1 MKTVLHLLNTS
12 TYSGA
17 ENVAITVVRAMK
29 KLYPDYRLVYVSPD
43 GPIRERLDSEGVE
56 FEPIEKISRKEVRR
70 VIKKYRPALIHAH
83 DFTASI
89 VSAYSTLR
97 VPVISHVHNNT
108 PWLKRFCIN
117 SVVYG
122 LSTLRYKKV
131 LGVSPSVFDE
141 FIFGRFIRRKSEV
154 IGNPIDLER
163 IRDAAESAE
172 EKQGYDIVF
181 LGRLN
186 EAKNPLMFLEII
198 SELSKK
204 TPLKAVMIGDGEMRA
219 EVEAKILELG
229 LGDTVELLGF
239 VGNPHG
245 ILAASKV
252 LLMTSS
258 WEGYG
263 LVAAEA
269 LALGK
274 PVVAT
279 PVGGIPTIINGGEG
293 VLVSEVPEFVSA
305 LESLLTDQDKYREAS
320 RLAVKRA
327 EKIDNLGEYAEKINR
342 FYSGE

>member
-17 ENVAITVVRAMK
+17 ENVAITLIRAMK

-117 SVVYG
+117 SIVYG
-122 LSTLRYKKV
+122 LSTVRYRKV

-154 IGNPIDLER
+154 IGNPIDLEK

-172 EKQGYDIVF
+172 DKRGYDIVF

-198 SELSKK
+198 AELKK
-204 TPLKAVMIGDGEMRA
+204 RRELRAVMIGDGEMRA

-239 VGNPHG
+239 VSNPHG
-245 ILAASKV
+245 ILASSKV

-293 VLVSEVPEFVSA
+293 VLVSEVTEFVSA
-305 LESLLTDQDKYREAS
+305 LESLLTDEDKYCEAS

-327 EKIDNLGEYAEKINR
+327 NEIDNLGEYAEKINR

>member
-1 MKTVLHLLNTS
+1 
-12 TYSGA
+12 
-17 ENVAITVVRAMK
+17 MK

-70 VIKKYRPALIHAH
+70 VIKKYHPALIHAH

-108 PWLKRFCIN
+108 PWLKRLCVN
-117 SVVYG
+117 SIVYG
-122 LSTLRYKKV
+122 LSTVRYRKI
-131 LGVSPSVFDE
+131 LGVSPSVFEE
-141 FIFGRFIRRKSEV
+141 FIFGRLVKKKSEV

-163 IRDAAESAE
+163 IRVAAESAE
-172 EKQGYDIVF
+172 IKDGYDVVF

-186 EAKNPLMFLEII
+186 EAKNPLMFLDVVA
-198 SELSKK
+198 ELSKRV
-204 TPLKAVMIGDGEMRA
+204 TLKAVMIGDGDMRP
-219 EVEAKILELG
+219 EVEKRISELG
-229 LGDTVELLGF
+229 LGDTVRIVGF
-239 VGNPHG
+239 MDNPHG
-245 ILAASKV
+245 ILAESR
-252 LLMTSS
+252 LLVMTSS

-269 LALGK
+269 PALGK

-279 PVGGIPTIINGGEG
+279 PVSGILTIVVGGEG
-293 VLVSEVPEFVSA
+293 VLVSEVTEFVSA
-305 LESLLTDQDKYREAS
+305 LEALLTDEEKYLEAS
-320 RLAVKRA
+320 RLAIKRA

>member
-17 ENVAITVVRAMK
+17 ENVAITLIRAMK

-43 GPIRERLDSEGVE
+43 GPIRERLNSEGVE

-172 EKQGYDIVF
+172 DKRGYDIVF

-293 VLVSEVPEFVSA
+293 VLVSEVTEFVSA
-305 LESLLTDQDKYREAS
+305 LESLLTDEDKYREAS

-327 EKIDNLGEYAEKINR
+327 NEIDNLGEYAEKINR

>member
-1 MKTVLHLLNTS
+1 MKTVLHLLNTN

-17 ENVAITVVRAMK
+17 ENVAITLIRAMK

-43 GPIRERLDSEGVE
+43 GPIRERLNSEGVE

-172 EKQGYDIVF
+172 DKRGYDIVF

-198 SELSKK
+198 AELKK
-204 TPLKAVMIGDGEMRA
+204 RRELRAVMIGDGEMRA
-219 EVEAKILELG
+219 EVEAKTLELG

-239 VGNPHG
+239 VSNPHG

-293 VLVSEVPEFVSA
+293 VLVSEVTEFVSA
-305 LESLLTDQDKYREAS
+305 LESLLTDEDKYREAS

-327 EKIDNLGEYAEKINR
+327 NEIDNLGEYAEKINR

>member
-17 ENVAITVVRAMK
+17 ENVAITLIRAMK

-43 GPIRERLDSEGVE
+43 GPIRERLNSEGVE

-122 LSTLRYKKV
+122 LSTLRYNKV

-172 EKQGYDIVF
+172 DKRGYDIVF

-198 SELSKK
+198 AELKK
-204 TPLKAVMIGDGEMRA
+204 RRELRAVMIGDGEMRA
-219 EVEAKILELG
+219 EVEAKTLELG

-239 VGNPHG
+239 VSNPHG

-293 VLVSEVPEFVSA
+293 VLVSEVTEFVSA
-305 LESLLTDQDKYREAS
+305 LESLLTDEDKYREAS

-327 EKIDNLGEYAEKINR
+327 NEIDNLGEYAEKINR